1 MSHELRTPLNAI
13 IGFSEMMQAELLG
26 PLGNPR
32 YADYAASIHDS
43 GRHLLDLINDILD
56 MSKIEAGKYELH
68 FESVTLYKALRA
80 ACHIMAGAALDKQH
94 HIVLPPEETVSQ
106 YIWVDAR
113 ALTQILINLLSNAI
127 KYTPHGGVIS
137 LAVSNHHNQEVAIKI
152 IDNGVGIPPEFL
164 PRIGNPFEQ
173 FDAQGL
179 ARNQQGSGLGLA
191 ITKRLVQMQQGYFHL
206 DSQQNVGTTVTVRLP
221 LDKRQSADNTHP
233 YAAKSLVD
241 FEAI

>member
-32 YADYAASIHDS
+32 YVDYATSIHHS
-43 GRHLLDLINDILD
+43 GRHLLDLINDVLD

-68 FESVTLYKALRA
+68 PEPVNLYKTLRA
-80 ACHIMAGAALDKQH
+80 CCHMVAGSALEKQH
-94 HIVLPPEETVSQ
+94 HLTLPPENEITQTV
-106 YIWVDAR
+106 WVDAR
-113 ALTQILINLLSNAI
+113 ALTQILMNLLSNAI
-127 KYTPHGGVIS
+127 KYTNANGKINITVTS
-137 LAVSNHHNQEVAIKI
+137 HHAQHVDIEVH
-152 IDNGVGIPPEFL
+152 DNGIGIAPEFL

-173 FDAQGL
+173 FDSHGL

-191 ITKRLVQMQQGYFHL
+191 ITKRLVELHGGSL
-206 DSQQNVGTTVTVRLP
+206 TIESQENIGTCVTVSLP
-221 LDKRQSADNTHP
+221 LYTRQEAANTHP
-233 YAAKSLVD
+233 YAVKSLID